1 MARIRWTNEAEKW
14 LRDIHDYIAQDN
26 PIAAQR
32 VISAIYE
39 KAQIL
44 KDFPEI
50 GYKYRTEPEG
60 EIRIWSLSNCLSHKR
75 QGFDRY
81 FRDISWCDGNR
92 QIFKIKFWHNN
103 RIHADTQSRV
113 AFFIGV
119 ALYKKSHLPSSHW
132 LWVQAMLTL

>member
-50 GYKYRTEPEG
+50 GYKHRTEPEG
-60 EIRIWSLSNCLSHKR
+60 EIRILLYGHYRIAYLIRDKDLIDIL
-75 QGFDRY
+75 GIFHGAMEIDRY
-81 FRDISWCDGNR
+81 LR
-92 QIFKIKFWHNN
+92 
-103 RIHADTQSRV
+103 
-113 AFFIGV
+113 
-119 ALYKKSHLPSSHW
+119 
-132 LWVQAMLTL
+132 